1 MFGLDLPVFWFILI
15 AFLFAGYFLLEGFDF
30 GVGMLLPFVGR
41 DEPRR
46 KAMLGTIGPVW
57 DGNEVWLITAGGA
70 LFAAFPEWYASI
82 FSGFYLPL

>member
-1 MFGLDLPVFWFILI
+1 MFGLDLPVLWFILI

-46 KAMLGTIGPVW
+46 KRCSELSGRYGTA
-57 DGNEVWLITAGGA
+57 TK
-70 LFAAFPEWYASI
+70 
-82 FSGFYLPL
+82 SG